1 LRRARLVAGASLL
14 AALNAC
20 REPPP
25 RLSSPAAGARIGGDA
40 LTVTVDASGAYTVT
54 FDGVGHGTGPVPLE
68 HVGDGPHRLAVRDAE
83 GRIHDEREIY
93 IDRTPPTLRL
103 LRPGPVLPYGLA
115 PGAAV
120 EVVAT
125 VADASPPLTVTSG
138 AETLKPDADGRYR
151 LRAVLGPGPLIVE
164 LSARDAAGNGAT
176 ARLEAAPGL
185 VQWQA
190 PMPIEAGAWTGERT
204 ADDAVLLG
212 LGEAAVVIGPD
223 GRERFGIEVTGHVLA
238 EARALPDDGALLR
251 LLHPV
256 NPEAARVER
265 IEGDGRRTA
274 WSRSGGI
281 PLALAAAGAVPFVA
295 WRTNDGPQL
304 ARAPLPWPPAG
315 PVFSPLPCE
324 PRRLRPAPGGD
335 ALVAT
340 CADSVVVLSLDGAVL
355 GDAPIGPDETV
366 VVQRDA
372 VSLGSP
378 TAGLRALPA
387 KSGATASTVDTTPV
401 RALCAHSGP
410 VGGWLAAVGVDGTV
424 RRFRDAQPLAGGVTP
439 WPRGVPVEFDV
450 EGCAGR
456 HGATLYP
463 VDAPPRTLP
472 GPIAGVVRVGGRHL
486 AVVEGEPPQAF
497 VVGPVEG
504 HGDGLEAMPLT
515 PLAAVNRVVV
525 LPDGLLVAG
534 PAAARPDHGLVLRLT
549 LAEISP

>member
-1 LRRARLVAGASLL
+1 MRRARLVAGASLL

-25 RLSSPAAGARIGGDA
+25 RLSAPAAGARIGRDA
-40 LTVTVDASGAYTVT
+40 LTVTVEAPGVYTVT

-115 PGAAV
+115 PGAEV
-120 EVVAT
+120 EIVAT

-138 AETLKPDADGRYR
+138 AKPLKPDADGRYR

-164 LSARDAAGNGAT
+164 LAARDAAGNGAT

-190 PMPIEAGAWTGERT
+190 PMPIESGAWTGERT

-223 GRERFGIEVTGHVLA
+223 GRERFGVEVTGHVLA

-265 IEGDGRRTA
+265 VEGDGRRTA
-274 WSRSGGI
+274 WSRSGAV
-281 PLALAAAGAVPFVA
+281 PLALAAVGDVPFVA

-304 ARAPLPWPPAG
+304 ARAPLPWPPAA
-315 PVFSPLPCE
+315 PTFTALPCE
-324 PRRLRPAPGGD
+324 PRRLQATPEGLS
-335 ALVAT
+335 LVAT
-340 CADSVVVLSLDGAVL
+340 CADRVVALSLDGAVL
-355 GDAPIGPDETV
+355 GDAPVAADEAVAVVDDTV
-366 VVQRDA
+366 Y
-372 VSLGSP
+372 LGSP
-378 TAGLRALPA
+378 TTGLRALPA
-387 KSGATASTVDTTPV
+387 KSGAVASSVDATPV
-401 RALCAHSGP
+401 RGLCARSGP
-410 VGGWLAAVGVDGTV
+410 SGGFVAAVGVDGTV
-424 RRFRDAQPLAGGVTP
+424 RRFRDAQPLAGGAIT
-439 WPRGVPVEFDV
+439 WPRNGSVALDV

-456 HGATLYP
+456 HGTTLYR
-463 VDAPPRTLP
+463 VDAAPRTLP

-497 VVGPVEG
+497 VVGP
-504 HGDGLEAMPLT
+504 GDGEGLEAMPLT
-515 PLAAVNRVVV
+515 PLAAVNRVVA

-534 PAAARPDHGLVLRLT
+534 PAAARPDRGLVLRLT
-549 LAEISP
+549 LAENSP